1 MFHFV
6 TYVPINGRLYE
17 LDGLKEGPVD
27 HGKVPEGTDWLD
39 VVIPVLMERMAKYQ
53 AGKTVSS
60 VQRSWFRYSAPI
72 PDRVGDFETEI
83 CSNLATFSFQTNQNL
98 NRIRWSNHALFTD
111 FLPINIK
118 WIFQIVELRR
128 MS

>member
-39 VVIPVLMERMAKYQ
+39 AVIPVLMERMAKYQ
-53 AGKTVSS
+53 AGIIHV
-60 VQRSWFRYSAPI
+60 
-72 PDRVGDFETEI
+72 
-83 CSNLATFSFQTNQNL
+83 
-98 NRIRWSNHALFTD
+98 LFYFDLTT
-111 FLPINIK
+111 
-118 WIFQIVELRR
+118 ELRK
-128 MS
+128 SWVLDFAYVILEQTA